1 MVAPLCWC
9 ATAFGSQDS
18 ANLKP
23 TASAVNE
30 NSAAATPNKCL
41 PNNEGFFRARLAGA
55 LTADLS
61 WDDETL
67 ECTGATRPDGGAR
80 MRFSHP
86 YQDGNKTSKDKGN
99 DNKAANVDSQP
110 LIFVLGIPKLR
121 EGIDATALTVNITV
135 IRQGSGRFFGTMGDN
150 KCLIDTL
157 QQKPLAGIPK
167 RNRSYRVIGRGFCS
181 QPARELTGEG
191 LLHIT
196 RFDFSGRI
204 DYNEEDSAPDPTVAN
219 NSQDNKQ

>member
-9 ATAFGSQDS
+9 APTFADQDS
-18 ANLKP
+18 AILKSI
-23 TASAVNE
+23 ASVESE
-30 NSAAATPNKCL
+30 NSAATTPNKCL
-41 PNNEGFFRARLAGA
+41 PNGDGFFRARIAGA
-55 LTADLS
+55 LNADLS
-61 WDDETL
+61 WDGETL
-67 ECTGATRPDGGAR
+67 ECTGASRPDGGAR

-86 YQDGNKTSKDKGN
+86 FQGNNTTKDKV
-99 DNKAANVDSQP
+99 DNNASHDEPQP

-121 EGIDATALTVNITV
+121 EGVDASALAVNITV
-135 IRQGSGRFFGTMGDN
+135 IRQGSGRFFGTMGDS

-167 RNRSYRVIGRGFCS
+167 RNRSYHVTGRGFCS
-181 QPARELTGEG
+181 QPARELTGDG

-204 DYNEEDSAPDPTVAN
+204 DYNEEDTTADSTIAD
-219 NSQDNKQ
+219 NSLDSPQ